1 MIDEDSLLA
10 IRHPFNVAMIA
21 WACIGFTVFAWNM
34 ARPLLR
40 WVVFSS
46 PRFSEST
53 LAYVKEANI
62 ISINRDARV
71 LDSDKS
77 IDALDLQFIV
87 EYAFGGKRYRSELK
101 NIYSGNQELSGACP
115 QDDRGKYLECVI
127 RELRKFAP
135 NSAFTFKQHRS
146 SGFPLDTASS
156 VIAASGPGVAD
167 SPVRISVCRLYP
179 AFNNYSMNHEFP
191 TWRYFWIMLVI
202 GALTAPVPF
211 FVYGYLIFR
220 NPETVFTSIAVNWK
234 WCLLMSLLA
243 IALIEATY
251 GMNGT
256 PRKGNY
262 VFTLSSLKATGP

>member
-71 LDSDKS
+71 LDSEKS

-87 EYAFGGKRYRSELK
+87 EYDFGGKRYRSELK

-115 QDDRGKYLECVI
+115 QAERGEYLECVI

-146 SGFPLDTASS
+146 SGFPLDTATS
-156 VIAASGPGVAD
+156 VIAAAGPGVAD
-167 SPVRISVCRLYP
+167 SPVRISVCKLYP
-179 AFNNYSMNHEFP
+179 AFNNYSMNHEYP
-191 TWRYFWIMLVI
+191 SWRYFLIMMVI
-202 GALTAPVPF
+202 GATMAPIPF
-211 FVYGYLIFR
+211 FVYGYLIFK
-220 NPETVFTSIAVNWK
+220 NPGTVFTSIAVNWK

-251 GMNGT
+251 GMNGS
-256 PRKGNY
+256 PRKGGY
-262 VFTLSSLKATGP
+262 VFSLSSVKARGS